1 MMKLNTKK
9 KIFGISDRPSIEHVA
24 IIMDGNGRW
33 ANKRGLNRIE
43 GHRAS
48 KKAIRESIKACINHK
63 IPFLS
68 LFAFS
73 TDNWKRPK
81 KEITQLFDIFSD
93 FLIQEI
99 PDLIKQDVKI
109 VVSGSLEKFPEKMQ
123 NAITTT
129 IQKTSQN
136 KTLTVNICLD
146 YSGKSEIVKAVQSII
161 KERIL
166 PENIDE
172 VELERHF
179 MLPGFPPVDLMIRT
193 SGEQRISNFM
203 LWQIAYAELYFTP
216 VLWPDFTVEVFDQA
230 IWDFSLR
237 NRRYGGL

>member
-1 MMKLNTKK
+1 MMKPNTKK
-9 KIFGISDRPSIEHVA
+9 KISGKSDQPSFEHVA

-48 KKAIRESIKACINHK
+48 KKAIREAIKACINHK

-81 KEITQLFDIFSD
+81 SEITQLFDIFSD
-93 FLIQEI
+93 FLIQET
-99 PDLIKQDVKI
+99 PDLMKQGVKI
-109 VVSGSLEKFPEKMQ
+109 VFSGSLDKFPEKMQ
-123 NAITTT
+123 HSVLST

-136 KTLTVNICLD
+136 QTLTVNICLD
-146 YSGKSEIVKAVQSII
+146 YSGKAEIVQAVQLIV

-166 PENIDE
+166 PEDIDE
-172 VELERHF
+172 AQLERHF
-179 MLPGFPPVDLMIRT
+179 MLPEFPPVDLMIRT

-216 VLWPDFTVEVFDQA
+216 ILWPDFTVDVFDQA
-230 IWDFSLR
+230 MMDYNSR

>member
-1 MMKLNTKK
+1 MMKPNTKK
-9 KIFGISDRPSIEHVA
+9 KISGTSDQPSLEHVA

-33 ANKRGLNRIE
+33 AHKRGLNRIE

-48 KKAIRESIKACINHK
+48 KKAIREAIKACIDHK
-63 IPFLS
+63 IAFLS

-81 KEITQLFDIFSD
+81 SEINQLFDIFSD

-99 PDLIKQDVKI
+99 PDLMEQDVKI
-109 VVSGSLEKFPEKMQ
+109 VTSGSLEKFPEKMQ
-123 NAITTT
+123 NSVTTT

-136 KTLTVNICLD
+136 QTLTVNICLD
-146 YSGKSEIVKAVQSII
+146 YSGKAEIIKAVQSIV
-161 KERIL
+161 KEQIHS
-166 PENIDE
+166 EGIDE
-172 VELERHF
+172 MEIERHF
-179 MLPGFPPVDLMIRT
+179 MLPGFPPVDLMVRT
-193 SGEQRISNFM
+193 SGEQRISNFI
-203 LWQIAYAELYFTP
+203 LWQIAYAELYFTS

-230 IWDFSLR
+230 ITEFRSR

>member
-9 KIFGISDRPSIEHVA
+9 KIFGISDRSSIEHVA

-48 KKAIRESIKACINHK
+48 KKAIREAIKACINHK

-93 FLIQEI
+93 FLIQET
-99 PDLIKQDVKI
+99 PDLMKQDVKI

-123 NAITTT
+123 NAIITT

-136 KTLTVNICLD
+136 KTLTANICLD
-146 YSGKSEIVKAVQSII
+146 YSGKAEIVKAVQSII
-161 KERIL
+161 KEQIL

-216 VLWPDFTVEVFDQA
+216 VLWPDFTVDVFDQA
-230 IWDFSLR
+230 IWEFSSR

>member
-9 KIFGISDRPSIEHVA
+9 KIFGISDRSSIEHVA

-48 KKAIRESIKACINHK
+48 KKAIREAIKACINHK

-93 FLIQEI
+93 FLIQET
-99 PDLIKQDVKI
+99 PDLMKQDVKI

-123 NAITTT
+123 NAIITT

-146 YSGKSEIVKAVQSII
+146 YSGKAEIVKAVQSII
-161 KERIL
+161 KEQIL

-216 VLWPDFTVEVFDQA
+216 VLWPDFTVDVFDQA
-230 IWDFSLR
+230 IWEFSSR

>member
-1 MMKLNTKK
+1 MMKPNTKK
-9 KIFGISDRPSIEHVA
+9 KISGISDRRSLEHVA

-48 KKAIRESIKACINHK
+48 KQAIRESIKACINHN

-81 KEITQLFDIFSD
+81 SEIAQLFDIFSD
-93 FLIQEI
+93 FLIQET
-99 PDLIKQDVKI
+99 PDLMKQDVKI
-109 VVSGSLEKFPEKMQ
+109 VTSGSLDKFPEKMQ
-123 NAITTT
+123 KSVLST
-129 IQKTSQN
+129 IQKTAQN
-136 KTLTVNICLD
+136 KTITVNICLD
-146 YSGKSEIVKAVQSII
+146 YSGKAEIINAIQSIV

-166 PENIDE
+166 PEGIDE

-179 MLPGFPPVDLMIRT
+179 MLPGFPSVDLMIRT

-230 IWDFSLR
+230 MMEYHSR

>member
-1 MMKLNTKK
+1 
-9 KIFGISDRPSIEHVA
+9 
-24 IIMDGNGRW
+24 MDGNGRW

-48 KKAIRESIKACINHK
+48 KKAIREAIKACINHK

-93 FLIQEI
+93 FLIQET
-99 PDLIKQDVKI
+99 PDLMKQDVKI

-123 NAITTT
+123 NAIITT

-136 KTLTVNICLD
+136 KTLTANICLD
-146 YSGKSEIVKAVQSII
+146 YSGKAEIVKAVQSII
-161 KERIL
+161 KEQIL

-216 VLWPDFTVEVFDQA
+216 VLWPDFTVDVFDQA
-230 IWDFSLR
+230 IWEFSSR